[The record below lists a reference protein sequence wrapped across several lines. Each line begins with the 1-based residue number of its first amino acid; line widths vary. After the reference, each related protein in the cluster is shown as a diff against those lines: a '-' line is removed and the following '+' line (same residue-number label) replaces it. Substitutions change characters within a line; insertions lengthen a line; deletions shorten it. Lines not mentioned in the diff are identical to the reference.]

1 MQSLE
6 AFRDTRAIEFLLADN
21 DASTVALTVEA
32 ILSARARHEGVIQH
46 LAECENR
53 MARKRARDILARW
66 LEQDEA
72 GRPLLALTE
81 LDLSSWRSL
90 EEFCWFLSEQE
101 ERGFS
106 REDGKSVLDGWAR
119 RIRQRLSPGSP
130 SDREIYLAFQH

>member
-81 LDLSSWRSL
+81 LDLSSWFWR
-90 EEFCWFLSEQE
+90 
-101 ERGFS
+101 
-106 REDGKSVLDGWAR
+106 
-119 RIRQRLSPGSP
+119 RQRLKYIPETDGLFLLP
-130 SDREIYLAFQH
+130 PARVCRVIYRIANSQERSRSGLWTLA